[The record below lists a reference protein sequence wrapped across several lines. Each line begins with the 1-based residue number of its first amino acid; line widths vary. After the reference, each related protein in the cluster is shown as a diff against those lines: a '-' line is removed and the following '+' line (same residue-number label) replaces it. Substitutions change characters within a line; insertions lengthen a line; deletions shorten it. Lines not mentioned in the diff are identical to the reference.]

1 MNFQIPTPFTPYI
14 PDFPKD
20 SDYIYADTQ
29 FSHLKKLVE
38 DFESSLDNEHEVE
51 LWLTSFGQSVMM
63 QVIEID
69 YRMPVLM
76 VFTGYVNGKISTL
89 VQHVNQLN
97 FLLTSVPKDPERP
110 KRKIGFSCN
119 SEE

>member
-1 MNFQIPTPFTPYI
+1 MDFKIPTPVIPYI
-14 PDFPKD
+14 PTPTND

-29 FSHLKKLVE
+29 FAHLKKIVE

-63 QVIEID
+63 QVTEID

-76 VFTGYVNGKISTL
+76 VFTGYVNGKLSTL

-110 KRKIGFSCN
+110 KRKIGFSCDP
-119 SEE
+119 EE